1 MRNNY
6 LRRADSFGFSL
17 IELMMTMLIVV
28 ILAGIAI
35 PYFAGE
41 LHTSQMRGA
50 VSDFASLTE
59 SQRLYAIRDNRFY
72 STYILAAS
80 GSNPPQAYVDMF
92 PKSSTGASGNGG
104 TAVVAGTPGV
114 SGDPVIEIPGEVAQ
128 QAQGNAPS
136 TTNLQNQLLPANTT
150 VAPIDASV
158 TPITFSPRGLP
169 CAPFAV
175 TGGTVCDSAGGPAA
189 YWTFFENS
197 SSHEWDALTIT
208 PAGRI
213 QKWYY
218 TGSQWN
224 TF

>member
-1 MRNNY
+1 MRNKN
-6 LRRADSFGFSL
+6 LRRANSCGFSF
-17 IELMMTMLIVV
+17 IELTMTLLVVV

-41 LHTSQMRGA
+41 IHTSQMRGL

-114 SGDPVIEIPGEVAQ
+114 SGDPVIEIPGEVTQ

-136 TTNLQNQLLPANTT
+136 TTNL
-150 VAPIDASV
+150 
-158 TPITFSPRGLP
+158 
-169 CAPFAV
+169 
-175 TGGTVCDSAGGPAA
+175 
-189 YWTFFENS
+189 
-197 SSHEWDALTIT
+197 
-208 PAGRI
+208 
-213 QKWYY
+213 
-218 TGSQWN
+218 
-224 TF
+224 

>member
-1 MRNNY
+1 MRQRQNN
-6 LRRADSFGFSL
+6 LKHSSGFTV
-17 IELMMTMLIVV
+17 IELMIVLIVSL
-28 ILAGIAI
+28 ILVGFAI
-35 PYFAGE
+35 PNIVGSM
-41 LHTSQMRGA
+41 HTSKMRGA
-50 VSDFASLTE
+50 VSDFASLIE

-72 STYILAAS
+72 SIYILAAS
-80 GSNPPQAYVDMF
+80 GAAPAQAYVDMF

-104 TAVVAGTPGV
+104 TAVVSGNPGTT
-114 SGDPVIEIPGEVAQ
+114 GDPVMEISSEITQ

-150 VAPIDASV
+150 VAPVDASV
-158 TPITFSPRGLP
+158 TPITFGPRGLP
-169 CAPFAV
+169 CAPLSV
-175 TGGTVCDSAGGPAA
+175 TGGTVCNTSGGPVA
-189 YWTFFENS
+189 YWIFFKNS
-197 SSHEWDALTIT
+197 SSTEWHALTVT